1 MPLLLEMPDLVM
13 RRILEES
20 DYVSIQS
27 LRKTCHHLRNFIE
40 DVKPEST
47 MSKIDVR
54 ASTDFIRSSVSFD
67 GQQFT
72 IDYRN
77 HENGCLVQW
86 SQTNKKVLENSD
98 FLNVALRDIEFILES
113 KNSTVMDFII
123 VDRWQ
128 QDFQSAQKFLKGFR
142 KILEQRTSLVRAK
155 SFNMT
160 SNTPDETLQILPF
173 MDADYLKQIT
183 IEHPDNDP
191 KTDFKL
197 AELMEFKQWKQAETL
212 YLFNI
217 SLDIPVKNYIHF
229 KKIFVDIWDVS
240 IDLVIELKESFST
253 LSHLDHFEIHFHRC
267 DAQNPFVNKFGPP
280 YQDENRAKEPRERW
294 FFSIPGDPDMI
305 HSIIFYK
312 KVIIFNRFEINRAN
326 EEEDDEYNDVDTL
339 PNDAIIL

>member
-27 LRKTCHHLRNFIE
+27 LRKSCHHLRNFIE

-47 MSKIDVR
+47 MSKID
-54 ASTDFIRSSVSFD
+54 
-67 GQQFT
+67 
-72 IDYRN
+72 
-77 HENGCLVQW
+77 W
-86 SQTNKKVLENSD
+86 SQTKKKVLENSD
-98 FLNVALRDIEFILES
+98 FLDVALRDIECILES
-113 KNSTVMDFII
+113 KNSTVMDYII
-123 VDRWQ
+123 VDWWQ
-128 QDFQSAQKFLKGFR
+128 QDHQSAQKFLKGFR
-142 KILEQRTSLVRAK
+142 KILEQRTSLVRTR

-160 SNTPDETLQILPF
+160 SNTPDQTFQILPF
-173 MDADYLKQIT
+173 MDADCLKQIT

-229 KKIFVDIWDVS
+229 KKISVDIWDVS
-240 IDLVIELKESFST
+240 IDLVIELKEAFST
-253 LSHLDHFEIHFHRC
+253 LSHLEHFEIHFHRC
-267 DAQNPFVNKFGPP
+267 DAQNHLINKFGPP

-294 FFSIPGDPDMI
+294 FFSIPGDPDII

-312 KVIIFNRFEINRAN
+312 RVIIFNRFEKNRGK
-326 EEEDDEYNDVDTL
+326 EEKDDEYNDIDTL
-339 PNDAIIL
+339 PNNAIIL